1 MFDEGIVEELVD
13 DINSWSN
20 FYIVSNEESVD
31 SVRNLQ
37 KRLDELNISSFLV
50 NELSE
55 YGFEQDDCLLAVS
68 GSGEDKD
75 VLEVVNAAKS
85 GDVKVY
91 GFCIDLKSALAQ
103 LCDECI
109 FAEEA
114 NFYED
119 FQEFLN
125 AIVEKVESQLKKEEF
140 EINHAFY
147 LGPGETTFIVSDS
160 QSMILAEELE
170 RNLTSKG
177 FKVTIISKGMEDEF
191 KSNLQKGNSVIAI
204 TRIDDFFVLGMVEF
218 AKSKGI
224 FVLGMGCSFKSIL
237 AQLSDE
243 FRSLTQVDELA
254 GILYEMEDG
263 FKQTKIERAMI
274 KGPPQHRA
282 FPRILIVAIFVVVIV
297 VLLILFVFK

>member
-20 FYIVSNEESVD
+20 FYIVSDEESVD

-37 KRLDELNISSFLV
+37 KRLDELNISSFIV
-50 NELSE
+50 HEVSE
-55 YGFEQDDCLLAVS
+55 YEFEQDDCLLAVS
-68 GSGEDKD
+68 GSGEDK
-75 VLEVVNAAKS
+75 
-85 GDVKVY
+85 
-91 GFCIDLKSALAQ
+91 
-103 LCDECI
+103 DECI

-274 KGPPQHRA
+274 KGPPTNNSKRWLVIA
-282 FPRILIVAIFVVVIV
+282 ILIFVIILIIWF
-297 VLLILFVFK
+297 VLK